1 MEKNTNKEFKTTTL
15 SALVAV
21 SKSKAGMDYVQ
32 VIPDNPRVGLV
43 EPFSGWGKGQLLNNG
58 SFDFI
63 RKKRVRGKPELQ
75 AGYVSLSFCA
85 DGFDRVTFS
94 VPSAL
99 RAKLPT
105 ILRKDSLKV
114 INYLI
119 KKGYS
124 R

>member
-1 MEKNTNKEFKTTTL
+1 MRKNQVIKTTTL

-21 SKSKAGMDYVQ
+21 SKSENDMDYVQ

-43 EPFSGWGKGQLLNNG
+43 QPFCGWGKGQLLNNG

-63 RKKRVRGKPELQ
+63 RKKRMRGKPELQ

-85 DGFDRVTFS
+85 DGFDRVTFT
-94 VPSAL
+94 VPSEL

-105 ILRKDSLKV
+105 ILRKGMSQV
-114 INYLI
+114 IKHLTE
-119 KKGYS
+119 KGFS

>member
-1 MEKNTNKEFKTTTL
+1 MKKNQVIKTATL

-21 SKSKAGMDYVQ
+21 SKSENDMDYVQ

-43 EPFSGWGKGQLLNNG
+43 QPFSGWGKGQLLNNG

-63 RKKRVRGKPELQ
+63 RKKRMRGKPELQ

-85 DGFDRVTFS
+85 DGFDRVTFT
-94 VPSAL
+94 VPSEL

-105 ILRKDSLKV
+105 ILRKDILKV
-114 INYLI
+114 INHLI
-119 KKGYS
+119 KKGFS

>member
-1 MEKNTNKEFKTTTL
+1 MKQNQVIKTTTL

-21 SKSKAGMDYVQ
+21 SKSENDMDYVQ

-63 RKKRVRGKPELQ
+63 RKKRMRGKPELQ

-85 DGFDRVTFS
+85 DGFDRVTFT
-94 VPSAL
+94 VPSEL

-105 ILRKDSLKV
+105 ILRKDILKV
-114 INYLI
+114 INHLI
-119 KKGYS
+119 KKGFS

>member
-1 MEKNTNKEFKTTTL
+1 MKKNQVIKTTTL

-21 SKSKAGMDYVQ
+21 SKSENDMDYVQ

-63 RKKRVRGKPELQ
+63 RKKRMRGKPELQ

-85 DGFDRVTFS
+85 DGFDRVTFT
-94 VPSAL
+94 VPSEL

-114 INYLI
+114 INHLI
-119 KKGYS
+119 KKGFS

>member
-1 MEKNTNKEFKTTTL
+1 MKQNQVIKTTTL

-21 SKSKAGMDYVQ
+21 SKSENDMDYVQ

-63 RKKRVRGKPELQ
+63 RKKQMRGKPELQ
-75 AGYVSLSFCA
+75 AGYVGLSFCA
-85 DGFDRVTFS
+85 DGFDRVTFT
-94 VPSAL
+94 VPSEL

-105 ILRKDSLKV
+105 ILRKDILKV
-114 INYLI
+114 INHLI
-119 KKGYS
+119 KKGFS

>member
-1 MEKNTNKEFKTTTL
+1 MKQNQVIKTTTL

-21 SKSKAGMDYVQ
+21 SKSENDMDYVQ

-43 EPFSGWGKGQLLNNG
+43 QPFSGWGKGQLLNNG

-63 RKKRVRGKPELQ
+63 RKKRMRGKPELQ

-85 DGFDRVTFS
+85 DGFDRVTFT

-114 INYLI
+114 INHLI
-119 KKGYS
+119 KKGFS

>member
-1 MEKNTNKEFKTTTL
+1 MKQNQVIKTPTL

-21 SKSKAGMDYVQ
+21 SKSENDMDYVQ

-43 EPFSGWGKGQLLNNG
+43 QPFNGWGKGQLLNNG

-63 RKKRVRGKPELQ
+63 RKKRMRGKPELQ

-85 DGFDRVTFS
+85 DGFDRVTFT
-94 VPSAL
+94 VPSEL

>member
-1 MEKNTNKEFKTTTL
+1 MKQNQVIKTTTL

-21 SKSKAGMDYVQ
+21 SKSENDMDYVQ

-43 EPFSGWGKGQLLNNG
+43 QPFSGWGKGQLLNNG

-63 RKKRVRGKPELQ
+63 RKKRMRGKPELQ

-85 DGFDRVTFS
+85 DGFDRVTFT
-94 VPSAL
+94 VPSEW

-114 INYLI
+114 INHLI
-119 KKGYS
+119 KKGFS

>member
-1 MEKNTNKEFKTTTL
+1 MKQNQVIKTTTL

-21 SKSKAGMDYVQ
+21 SKSENDMDYVQ

-43 EPFSGWGKGQLLNNG
+43 QPFSGWGKGQLLNNG

-63 RKKRVRGKPELQ
+63 RKRRVRGKPELQ

-85 DGFDRVTFS
+85 DGFDRVTFT
-94 VPSAL
+94 VPSEL

-105 ILRKDSLKV
+105 ILRKDILKV
-114 INYLI
+114 INHLI
-119 KKGYS
+119 KKGFS

>member
-1 MEKNTNKEFKTTTL
+1 MKQNQVIKTTTL

-21 SKSKAGMDYVQ
+21 SKSENDMDYVQ

-63 RKKRVRGKPELQ
+63 RKKRMRGKPELQ

-85 DGFDRVTFS
+85 DGFDRVTFT
-94 VPSAL
+94 VPSEL

-114 INYLI
+114 INHLI
-119 KKGYS
+119 KKGFS

>member
-1 MEKNTNKEFKTTTL
+1 MKQNQVIKTTTL

-21 SKSKAGMDYVQ
+21 SKSENDMDYVQ

-63 RKKRVRGKPELQ
+63 RKKQMRGKPELQ

-85 DGFDRVTFS
+85 DGFDRVTFT
-94 VPSAL
+94 VPSEL

-105 ILRKDSLKV
+105 ILRKDILKV
-114 INYLI
+114 INHLI
-119 KKGYS
+119 KKGFS

>member
-1 MEKNTNKEFKTTTL
+1 MKQNQVIKTTTL

-21 SKSKAGMDYVQ
+21 SKSENDMDYVQ

-43 EPFSGWGKGQLLNNG
+43 QPFSGWGKGQLLNNG

-63 RKKRVRGKPELQ
+63 RKKRMRGKPELQ

-85 DGFDRVTFS
+85 DGFDRVTFT
-94 VPSAL
+94 VPSEL

-105 ILRKDSLKV
+105 ILRKDILKV
-114 INYLI
+114 INHLI
-119 KKGYS
+119 KKGFS

>member
-1 MEKNTNKEFKTTTL
+1 MKQNQVIKTTTL

-21 SKSKAGMDYVQ
+21 SKSENDMDYVQ

-43 EPFSGWGKGQLLNNG
+43 QPFSGWGKGQLLNNG

-63 RKKRVRGKPELQ
+63 RKKRMRGKPELQ

-85 DGFDRVTFS
+85 DGFDRVTFT
-94 VPSAL
+94 VPSEL

-105 ILRKDSLKV
+105 ILRKDILKV
-114 INYLI
+114 INHLI

>member
-1 MEKNTNKEFKTTTL
+1 MKQNQVIKTTTL

-21 SKSKAGMDYVQ
+21 SKSENDMDYVQ

-63 RKKRVRGKPELQ
+63 RKKRMRGKPELQ

-85 DGFDRVTFS
+85 DGFDRVTFT
-94 VPSAL
+94 VPSEL

-105 ILRKDSLKV
+105 ILRKDILKV
-114 INYLI
+114 INHLI

>member
-1 MEKNTNKEFKTTTL
+1 MKKNQVIKTTTL

-21 SKSKAGMDYVQ
+21 SKSENDMDYVQ

-63 RKKRVRGKPELQ
+63 RKKRMRGKPELQ

-85 DGFDRVTFS
+85 DGFDRVTFT
-94 VPSAL
+94 VPSEL

-114 INYLI
+114 IKHLI
-119 KKGYS
+119 KKGFS